1 MLARIRNE
9 PALILALVG
18 SLIALVV
25 SFGLKLS
32 PEQIGGIMAAV
43 SAILGVVTRSQV
55 TPVTPPPAG

>member
-1 MLARIRNE
+1 MLARIRTE

-25 SFGLKLS
+25 SFGFKLS

-55 TPVTPPPAG
+55 TPVTPPAVG